1 MLEYRFYCL
10 DDLGHVASRDDIEA
24 VDDLAAIEMAQERCK
39 DNTIEVW
46 QGKRRVIRVTKRIA
60 A

>member
-1 MLEYRFYCL
+1 MLEYRFCCL
-10 DDLGHVASRDDIEA
+10 DDLGHVASHDDIEA

-46 QGKRRVIRVTKRIA
+46 RGKRRVIRVTKRIA